1 MVDEELELVVEV
13 MEFVHNSLSPDM
25 LLDVAQDLQNLH
37 ISFPPVSIRPL
48 KYTGNS
54 YIHIWKQN

>member
-1 MVDEELELVVEV
+1 MVDTELELAVEV

-37 ISFPPVSIRPL
+37 ISFPPLFPSDP
-48 KYTGNS
+48 
-54 YIHIWKQN
+54 